1 MPEPGAAGVMRQ
13 SAGITQRAGPCNDEE
28 LADCVS
34 GSFKIHLEIRPV
46 ERRGAGIRRVAPQPS
61 TPESPPAESRALVKR
76 LKAVMRRRD
85 ESREGNKKQKNSA
98 STFETL

>member
-1 MPEPGAAGVMRQ
+1 MRTQRQGEKPKGMATRCRAAPRLGLGSRVPWAMPEPGAAGVMRQ

-46 ERRGAGIRRVAPQPS
+46 VRYAIFGA
-61 TPESPPAESRALVKR
+61 
-76 LKAVMRRRD
+76 
-85 ESREGNKKQKNSA
+85 
-98 STFETL
+98 